1 MTFPQANTWQKA
13 KQSTPSALQGQK
25 NGRDQRKAVGESRGK
40 EGERR
45 RENERGGEIESKR
58 IRQALGSPINLDGV
72 VRGDQRVLLKTLG
85 LPERPPCLSLKRK
98 GHVKI
103 LGHTV
108 GTPGAA
114 PWTRS

>member
-45 RENERGGEIESKR
+45 RENERGGEVESKR
-58 IRQALGSPINLDGV
+58 
-72 VRGDQRVLLKTLG
+72 
-85 LPERPPCLSLKRK
+85 
-98 GHVKI
+98 
-103 LGHTV
+103 
-108 GTPGAA
+108 
-114 PWTRS
+114 